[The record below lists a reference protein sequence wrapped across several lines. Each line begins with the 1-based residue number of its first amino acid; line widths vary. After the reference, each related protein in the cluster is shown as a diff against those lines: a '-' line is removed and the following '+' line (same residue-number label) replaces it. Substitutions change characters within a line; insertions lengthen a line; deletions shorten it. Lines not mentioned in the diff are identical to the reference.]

1 MEATI
6 QNELQKTREL
16 TDKRLLLA
24 AALFGVFFS
33 ILFTRQEFGLNFILF
48 VVSIYAAGW
57 LSLKGHMQTDFKEN
71 PYAWIMTLPALLL
84 SLCVFLYWNELV
96 FLNILIV
103 LVLVWAQFMLFTRKN
118 RHDWFDIRFA
128 MDFLMTGIMRLCG
141 CFYKFYQ
148 HTFYFFFPGKKDKT
162 ATGGKIIFGVLAG
175 LLLLFIIVP
184 LLISADANMQTEL
197 DFLFRNI
204 YFGDIF
210 LYIFLFLL
218 AASLCFGFFWSLKND
233 KPVYSVQIPQSQKKP
248 LPHQSVSAALV
259 VVAVVY
265 VFFAAIQFKY
275 LFSNY
280 STLMQTPGLTSSAYA
295 VRGFAEL
302 IVITLLNF
310 ALMGLAMN
318 YTKTEGRHVLL
329 KILYLLLVV
338 FNFVILYSSHLR
350 LSLYEYSFGF
360 TVGRFLP
367 HLFLILFALLNAV
380 MLVKVFRPQI
390 RAMKYMLLTFI
401 VFYTCINFLGI
412 DRMVAN
418 INISRYYAKAQT
430 SVEFDAAHLL
440 TLSDDA
446 MPVVAD
452 FITREIGNKDLFT
465 IKKTND
471 AARELVMGDHPLQ
484 ITVDDNDVML
494 NGVSLTDKIGRYK
507 ETNSRWP
514 SLNLSR
520 IQAQAAYERIDAAIR
535 QAAGQ

>member
-1 MEATI
+1 
-6 QNELQKTREL
+6 
-16 TDKRLLLA
+16 
-24 AALFGVFFS
+24 
-33 ILFTRQEFGLNFILF
+33 
-48 VVSIYAAGW
+48 
-57 LSLKGHMQTDFKEN
+57 
-71 PYAWIMTLPALLL
+71 
-84 SLCVFLYWNELV
+84 
-96 FLNILIV
+96 
-103 LVLVWAQFMLFTRKN
+103 
-118 RHDWFDIRFA
+118 
-128 MDFLMTGIMRLCG
+128 
-141 CFYKFYQ
+141 
-148 HTFYFFFPGKKDKT
+148 
-162 ATGGKIIFGVLAG
+162 
-175 LLLLFIIVP
+175 
-184 LLISADANMQTEL
+184 
-197 DFLFRNI
+197 
-204 YFGDIF
+204 
-210 LYIFLFLL
+210 
-218 AASLCFGFFWSLKND
+218 
-233 KPVYSVQIPQSQKKP
+233 VYSVQIPQSQKKP
-248 LPHQSVSAALV
+248 LPHQSVSAALI

-295 VRGFAEL
+295 VRGFGEL
-302 IVITLLNF
+302 ICITLFNF
-310 ALMGLAMN
+310 ALLGLSMN

-471 AARELVMGDHPLQ
+471 AARELIMGDHPLQ